1 MTFTRTLLLSVLAA
15 ALATACGGGGSPEP
29 AASPVTLIAAAPAP
43 TYVRLEGCVV
53 DVTERP
59 LALPV
64 HAMDANGRLLA
75 TALSDNDGVFRMHVP
90 ARDSVT
96 LAAATPGAA
105 PLTLRTGDTDLT
117 VAGCLRPTLA

>member
-1 MTFTRTLLLSVLAA
+1 MTFARTLVLSTLAA
-15 ALATACGGGGSPEP
+15 ALATACGGGSTEP
-29 AASPVTLIAAAPAP
+29 AAAPVTLIAATVAP
-43 TYVRLEGCVV
+43 THVRLEGCVV

-64 HAMDANGRLLA
+64 HALDAQGRLLA
-75 TALSDNDGVFRMHVP
+75 SALSNNEGVFRLHVP

-105 PLTLRTGDTDLT
+105 SLTLRTGDTDLT
-117 VAGCLRPTLA
+117 VAACLRPTLA